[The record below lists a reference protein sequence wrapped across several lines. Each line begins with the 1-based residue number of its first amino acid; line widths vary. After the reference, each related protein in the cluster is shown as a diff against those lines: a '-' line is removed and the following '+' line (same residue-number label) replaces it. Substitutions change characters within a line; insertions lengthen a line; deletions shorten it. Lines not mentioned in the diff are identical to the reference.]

1 MAWQELFST
10 DIGLMS
16 VFTIAFIIGMAVYLY
31 RFAKR
36 HIAEDEKQA
45 AELAMK
51 AGVDIDMMKRK
62 FIDVQVIYHK
72 LEQRTLSA
80 AYKFYCQKKF

>member
-16 VFTIAFIIGMAVYLY
+16 VFTIAFIIGMAVYLH

-36 HIAEDEKQA
+36 HIAEDERQA
-45 AELAMK
+45 H
-51 AGVDIDMMKRK
+51 G
-62 FIDVQVIYHK
+62 
-72 LEQRTLSA
+72 
-80 AYKFYCQKKF
+80 